1 MAGKLSGVG
10 VRAWCTGMVMKEVQL
25 NGLFK
30 ICGSEKNWS
39 SENCMKSL
47 KT

>member
-1 MAGKLSGVG
+1 MAGELSGVG
-10 VRAWCTGMVMKEVQL
+10 VCARCTGMVMKEVRL
-25 NGLFK
+25 NGLFN

-39 SENCMKSL
+39 SENCVKSL

>member
-1 MAGKLSGVG
+1 MAGELLGVG
-10 VRAWCTGMVMKEVQL
+10 VRAWCTGMVVKEVWL

-30 ICGSEKNWS
+30 ICGSEKNRS

-47 KT
+47 KM